1 MSTFPDGGQP
11 APGGRRAMS
20 YGLCLAL
27 IVTGAV
33 LRFALTAR
41 SPHGLNVHVVGVILI
56 LAGVLGLILPFL
68 TRLPRDRRR
77 RPAPPGRPP
86 APVQA
91 APVADRPKYI
101 DDGPVLFQ
109 DNRHLVR
116 PTQPDR
122 LPDPENR
129 SPL

>member
-11 APGGRRAMS
+11 TSGGRRAMS

-27 IVTGAV
+27 IVIGAV

-68 TRLPRDRRR
+68 ARLPRDRRR

-86 APVQA
+86 AYVRT
-91 APVADRPKYI
+91 APGAHRPIY
-101 DDGPVLFQ
+101 DDGVKTVWMRVQ
-109 DNRHLVR
+109 D
-116 PTQPDR
+116 TKTD
-122 LPDPENR
+122 
-129 SPL
+129 SSA

>member
-1 MSTFPDGGQP
+1 MSTFSDGRQRS
-11 APGGRRAMS
+11 PGGRRAMS
-20 YGLCLAL
+20 NGMCIAL
-27 IVTGAV
+27 IVVGAV

-77 RPAPPGRPP
+77 RSALPAQRPTYVSTP
-86 APVQA
+86 AGGS
-91 APVADRPKYI
+91 RTTL
-101 DDGPVLFQ
+101 DDGQGPAR

-116 PTQPDR
+116 PAQPGGLHDFKTDSQ
-122 LPDPENR
+122 L
-129 SPL
+129 